1 MHLWELHFNHHINKE
16 KKMKKTVILSIIMM
30 LSVGLFVTSCKSDDE
45 TPVVPMTTVILEIPS
60 NLANAV
66 LSNASGA
73 LTNVQTQKVVNVTND
88 QFVKTG
94 NNYQIQLSNL
104 EEGTYNIEVKGHLD
118 FTLNGVAGQKDF
130 EVKSDN
136 VSISEKS
143 STIKLTVS
151 TFTAQGGFVISEIF
165 FTGTSTAEG
174 KSYSGD
180 QYMIITNNSDVTLYA
195 DSIAVLES
203 AFLTTQKQDYTPD
216 IMATDFSVQ
225 ACYMIPG
232 NGKSVPVAPGASLT
246 LAVNAINHKAEQP
259 QSIDL
264 SGADFEFYD
273 ESSNANFTD
282 PDGKAPNLDKWYCYT
297 ATIYQFHSRGF
308 NSMAIAKMK
317 TTKEDWLENY
327 VYDASYLF
335 VYGDF
340 SKEMTKKGIYRVP
353 NSWILDGV
361 NLSVESVREWN
372 VLDASVDAGWTYC
385 GKVDKDVTRFNKSV
399 IRKQD
404 GNGKYIDT
412 NNSTNDFT
420 PEAPASLLK

>member
-1 MHLWELHFNHHINKE
+1 
-16 KKMKKTVILSIIMM
+16 MKKNLFASIIAM
-30 LSVGLFVTSCKSDDE
+30 LTVGMTLTSCSDDK
-45 TPVVPMTTVILEIPS
+45 TPIVPQTAVASAMPANLEHVD
-60 NLANAV
+60 L
-66 LSNASGA
+66 SGA
-73 LTNVQTQKVVNVTND
+73 KVVMTNVATQSAHVVSSDNLFQKNGNKYQVLIND
-88 QFVKTG
+88 
-94 NNYQIQLSNL
+94 L
-104 EEGTYNIEVKGHLD
+104 EEGTYNITISGHLD
-118 FTLNGVAGQKDF
+118 FTLNNVAGQKDF
-130 EVKSDN
+130 EITSENVK
-136 VSISEKS
+136 ISETS
-143 STIKLTVS
+143 AAVQMVVS

-180 QYMIITNNSDVTLYA
+180 QYIRITNNSDVTLYA

-203 AFLTTQKQDYTPD
+203 AFLTTQKQEYTPD
-216 IMATDFSVQ
+216 IMSTDFSVQ

-232 NGKSVPVAPGASLT
+232 TGKSVPVEPGASLT
-246 LAVNAINHKAEQP
+246 LAVNAINHTAEQP
-259 QSIDL
+259 NSIDL
-264 SGADFEFYD
+264 SQADFEFYD

-317 TTKEDWLENY
+317 TTKEDWLANN
-327 VYDASYLF
+327 VYDAKYLF
-335 VYGDF
+335 VFGDF
-340 SKEMTKKGIYRVP
+340 SREMTKKGIYKVP

-372 VLDASVDAGWTYC
+372 VLDASIDAGWTYC
-385 GKVDKDVTRFNKSV
+385 GKVDKDETRFNKAV

-404 GNGKYIDT
+404 ANGKYVDT

-420 PEAPASLLK
+420 PEAAASLVKN

>member
-1 MHLWELHFNHHINKE
+1 
-16 KKMKKTVILSIIMM
+16 MKKTVLLSIMMM
-30 LSVGLFVTSCKSDDE
+30 LSFGIAMTSCSSDDE
-45 TPVVPMTTVILEIPS
+45 TPVVPLTTLTLEIPS
-60 NLANAV
+60 NLENAV
-66 LSNASGA
+66 LTNASA
-73 LTNVQTQKVVNVTND
+73 VVTNVQTQKVVNVTND
-88 QFVKTG
+88 QFVKSDNG
-94 NNYQIQLSNL
+94 YQLLLPDL
-104 EEGTYNIEVKGHLD
+104 EEGTYNVAMNGHLD

-136 VSISEKS
+136 VSISELS
-143 STIKLTVS
+143 ASLKLAVS

-174 KSYSGD
+174 GSYSGD
-180 QYMIITNNSDVTLYA
+180 QYIRITNNSDVTLYA

-203 AFLTTQKQDYTPD
+203 AFLTTQKQEYTPD
-216 IMATDFSVQ
+216 VMATDFSVQ

-232 NGKSVPVAPGASLT
+232 TGKSVPVEPGASLT

-259 QSIDL
+259 NSIDL

-282 PDGKAPNLDKWYCYT
+282 PDGKAANLDKWYCYT

-317 TTKEDWLENY
+317 TTKEDWLANN
-327 VYDASYLF
+327 VYDAKYLF
-335 VYGDF
+335 VFGDF
-340 SKEMTKKGIYRVP
+340 SREMTKKGLYKVP

-372 VLDASVDAGWTYC
+372 VLDASIDAGWTYC
-385 GKVDKDVTRFNKSV
+385 GKVDRDETRFNKSV

-404 GNGKYIDT
+404 ANGKYVDT
-412 NNSTNDFT
+412 NNSSNDFT
-420 PEAPASLLK
+420 AEAPASLLK

>member
-1 MHLWELHFNHHINKE
+1 
-16 KKMKKTVILSIIMM
+16 MKKTVFLSIMMM
-30 LSVGLFVTSCKSDDE
+30 LSVGLFMTSCSSDDD
-45 TPVVPMTTVILEIPS
+45 TPVVPMTSLTLEIPA
-60 NLANAV
+60 NLTNAV
-66 LSNASGA
+66 LSNASA
-73 LTNVQTQKVVNVTND
+73 VVTNVQTQQVVNVTND
-88 QFVKTG
+88 KFQKSG
-94 NNYQIQLSNL
+94 DNYQLQLANL
-104 EEGTYNIEVKGHLD
+104 EEGTYNVVVKGHLD
-118 FTLNGVAGQKDF
+118 FTLNGIAGQKDF
-130 EVKSDN
+130 EVKSEN

-143 STIKLTVS
+143 ASLKLAVS

-174 KSYSGD
+174 GSYSGD
-180 QYMIITNNSDVTLYA
+180 QYIRITNNSDVTLYA

-203 AFLTTQKQDYTPD
+203 AFLTTQKEDYTPD
-216 IMATDFSVQ
+216 LMSTDFSVQ

-232 NGKSVPVAPGASLT
+232 NGKSVPVEPGASFT
-246 LAVNAINHKAEQP
+246 LAINAINHKAEQP
-259 QSIDL
+259 NSIDM

-273 ESSNANFTD
+273 ESSNANYTD

-317 TTKEDWLENY
+317 TTKEDWLQNY
-327 VYDASYLF
+327 VYDAKYLF
-335 VYGDF
+335 VFGDF

-353 NSWILDGV
+353 NAWILDGV

-372 VLDASVDAGWTYC
+372 VLDASIDAGWTYC
-385 GKVDKDVTRFNKSV
+385 GKVDRDETRFNKSV

-404 GNGKYIDT
+404 ANGKYIDT

>member
-1 MHLWELHFNHHINKE
+1 
-16 KKMKKTVILSIIMM
+16 MKKNLFASIIAM
-30 LSVGLFVTSCKSDDE
+30 LTVGMTITSCSDDK
-45 TPVVPMTTVILEIPS
+45 TPIVPQTAVSLEIPA
-60 NLANAV
+60 NLENV
-66 LSNASGA
+66 DLSGA
-73 LTNVQTQKVVNVTND
+73 KVVMTNVATQSAHVVSSDNLFQKNGNKYQVLIND
-88 QFVKTG
+88 
-94 NNYQIQLSNL
+94 L
-104 EEGTYNIEVKGHLD
+104 EEGTYNITISGHLD
-118 FTLNGVAGQKDF
+118 FTLNNVAGQKDF
-130 EVKSDN
+130 EITSENVK
-136 VSISEKS
+136 ISETS
-143 STIKLTVS
+143 AAVQMVVS

-180 QYMIITNNSDVTLYA
+180 QYIRITNNSDVTLYA

-203 AFLTTQKQDYTPD
+203 AFLTTQKQEYTPD
-216 IMATDFSVQ
+216 IMSTDFSVQ

-232 NGKSVPVAPGASLT
+232 TGKSVPVEPGASLT
-246 LAVNAINHKAEQP
+246 LAVNAINHTAEQP
-259 QSIDL
+259 NSIDL
-264 SGADFEFYD
+264 SQADFEFYD

-317 TTKEDWLENY
+317 TTKEDWLANN
-327 VYDASYLF
+327 VYDAKYLF
-335 VYGDF
+335 VFGDF
-340 SKEMTKKGIYRVP
+340 SREMTKKGIYKVP

-372 VLDASVDAGWTYC
+372 VLDASIDAGWTYC
-385 GKVDKDVTRFNKSV
+385 GKVDKDETRFNKAV

-404 GNGKYIDT
+404 ANGKYVDT

-420 PEAPASLLK
+420 PEAAASLVKN

>member
-1 MHLWELHFNHHINKE
+1 
-16 KKMKKTVILSIIMM
+16 MKKTVFLSIIMM
-30 LSVGLFVTSCKSDDE
+30 LSVGLFMTSCSSDDD
-45 TPVVPMTTVILEIPS
+45 TPVVPMTSLTLEIPA
-60 NLANAV
+60 NLTNAV
-66 LSNASGA
+66 LSNASA
-73 LTNVQTQKVVNVTND
+73 VVTNVQTQQVVNVTND
-88 QFVKTG
+88 KFQKSG
-94 NNYQIQLSNL
+94 DNYQLQLANL
-104 EEGTYNIEVKGHLD
+104 EEGTYNVVVKGHLD
-118 FTLNGVAGQKDF
+118 FTLNGIAGQKDF
-130 EVKSDN
+130 EVKSEN

-143 STIKLTVS
+143 ASLKLAVS

-174 KSYSGD
+174 GSYSGD
-180 QYMIITNNSDVTLYA
+180 QYIRITNNSDVTLYA

-203 AFLTTQKQDYTPD
+203 AFLTTQKEDYTPD
-216 IMATDFSVQ
+216 LMSTDFSVQ

-232 NGKSVPVAPGASLT
+232 NGKSVPVEPGASLT
-246 LAVNAINHKAEQP
+246 LAINAINHKAEQP
-259 QSIDL
+259 NSIDM

-273 ESSNANFTD
+273 ESSNANYTD
-282 PDGKAPNLDKWYCYT
+282 PDSKAPNLDKWYCYT

-317 TTKEDWLENY
+317 TTKEDWLQNY
-327 VYDASYLF
+327 VYDAKYLF
-335 VYGDF
+335 VFGDF

-353 NSWILDGV
+353 NAWILDGV

-372 VLDASVDAGWTYC
+372 VLDASIDAGWTYC
-385 GKVDKDVTRFNKSV
+385 GKVDRDETRFNKSV

-404 GNGKYIDT
+404 ANGKYIDT

>member
-1 MHLWELHFNHHINKE
+1 
-16 KKMKKTVILSIIMM
+16 MKKNLFLSIIMM
-30 LSVGLFVTSCKSDDE
+30 LSVGLFTTSCSNDE
-45 TPVVPMTTVILEIPS
+45 TPIVPLTSLTLEIPS
-60 NLANAV
+60 NLENAV
-66 LSNASGA
+66 LSNASA
-73 LTNVQTQKVVNVTND
+73 TITNVQTQKVTNVTND
-88 QFVKTG
+88 QFLKSG
-94 NNYQIQLSNL
+94 DNYQLALENL
-104 EEGTYNIEVKGHLD
+104 EEGTYNVAIQGHLD

-130 EVKSDN
+130 DVKSEN
-136 VSISEKS
+136 VSISQKS
-143 STIKLTVS
+143 SSLKLAVS

-165 FTGTSTAEG
+165 FTGTLSAEG

-180 QYMIITNNSDVTLYA
+180 QYIRITNNSDVTLYA

-216 IMATDFSVQ
+216 IMSTDFSVQ

-232 NGKSVPVAPGASLT
+232 DGKSVPVEPGATLT
-246 LAVNAINHKAEQP
+246 LAINAINHTTEEP
-259 QSIDL
+259 QSVDL

-317 TTKEDWLENY
+317 TSKEDWLANY
-327 VYDASYLF
+327 VYDAKYLF
-335 VYGDF
+335 VFGDF
-340 SKEMTKKGIYRVP
+340 SREMTKKGIYKVP

-372 VLDASVDAGWTYC
+372 VLDASIDAGWTYC
-385 GKVDKDVTRFNKSV
+385 GKVDRDETRFNKSV

-404 GNGKYIDT
+404 AEGKYVDT

>member
-1 MHLWELHFNHHINKE
+1 
-16 KKMKKTVILSIIMM
+16 MKKNLFLSIIMM
-30 LSVGLFVTSCKSDDE
+30 LSVGLFTTSCSNDE
-45 TPVVPMTTVILEIPS
+45 TPIVPLTSLTLEIPS
-60 NLANAV
+60 NLENAV
-66 LSNASGA
+66 LSNASA
-73 LTNVQTQKVVNVTND
+73 TITNVQTQKVTNVTND
-88 QFVKTG
+88 QFLKSG
-94 NNYQIQLSNL
+94 DNYQLALENL
-104 EEGTYNIEVKGHLD
+104 EEGTYNVAIQGHLD

-130 EVKSDN
+130 DVKSEN
-136 VSISEKS
+136 VSISQKAS
-143 STIKLTVS
+143 SLKLAVS

-165 FTGTSTAEG
+165 FTGTLSAEG

-180 QYMIITNNSDVTLYA
+180 QYIRITNNSDVTLYA

-216 IMATDFSVQ
+216 IMSTDFSVQ

-232 NGKSVPVAPGASLT
+232 DGKSVPVEPGATLT
-246 LAVNAINHKAEQP
+246 LAINAINHTTEEP

-282 PDGKAPNLDKWYCYT
+282 PDGTAPNLDKWYCYT

-317 TTKEDWLENY
+317 TSKEDWLANY
-327 VYDASYLF
+327 VYDAKYLF
-335 VYGDF
+335 VFGDF
-340 SKEMTKKGIYRVP
+340 SREMTKKGIYKVP

-372 VLDASVDAGWTYC
+372 VLDASIDAGWTYC
-385 GKVDKDVTRFNKSV
+385 GKVDRDETRFNKSV

-404 GNGKYIDT
+404 ADGKYVDT

>member
-1 MHLWELHFNHHINKE
+1 
-16 KKMKKTVILSIIMM
+16 MKKNLFLSIIMM
-30 LSVGLFVTSCKSDDE
+30 LSVGLFTTSCSNDE
-45 TPVVPMTTVILEIPS
+45 TPIVPLTSLTLEIPS
-60 NLANAV
+60 NLENAV
-66 LSNASGA
+66 LSNASA
-73 LTNVQTQKVVNVTND
+73 TITNVQTQKVTNVTND
-88 QFVKTG
+88 QFLKSG
-94 NNYQIQLSNL
+94 DNYQLALENL
-104 EEGTYNIEVKGHLD
+104 EEGTYNVAIQGHLD

-130 EVKSDN
+130 DVKSEN
-136 VSISEKS
+136 VSISQKAS
-143 STIKLTVS
+143 SLKLAVS

-165 FTGTSTAEG
+165 FTGTLSAEG

-180 QYMIITNNSDVTLYA
+180 QYIRITNNSDVTLYA

-216 IMATDFSVQ
+216 IMSTDFSVQ

-232 NGKSVPVAPGASLT
+232 GGKSVPVEPGATLT
-246 LAVNAINHKAEQP
+246 LAINAINHTTEEP
-259 QSIDL
+259 QSVDL

-317 TTKEDWLENY
+317 TSKEDWLANY
-327 VYDASYLF
+327 VYDAKYLF
-335 VYGDF
+335 VFGDF
-340 SKEMTKKGIYRVP
+340 SREMTKKGIYKVP

-372 VLDASVDAGWTYC
+372 VLDASIDAGWTYC
-385 GKVDKDVTRFNKSV
+385 GKVDRDETRFNKSV

-404 GNGKYIDT
+404 AEGKYVDT